1 MPETLTG
8 TTTPG
13 DGPVVGE
20 PQTVELSPAELGL
33 NNVAPVETPETP
45 TTDETPP
52 APDDNDYVGAALKR
66 GRPPRD
72 FTGLTEEEKEI
83 FQGMHRKS
91 YEKLYPL
98 YMKVKGHEADI
109 DQLPTLKE
117 KLAALEKA
125 QATKPSAFYDH
136 EDAYLLQQD
145 FRDALRESSTL
156 RDIASHWQEQLIAAE
171 EGKPIRDLIT
181 DANGNLQLG
190 PPMEATPRAKAQI
203 QSLLMQSNQA
213 YTAHQQ
219 KLNSI
224 KSAHAEQFKTYK
236 TGLQTAYDKFF
247 GKYKDQ
253 LEPLAKK
260 ELEVFP
266 EFARSRPEI
275 NLLGHALALIRH
287 IVQSDKANQTQA
299 AVGKA
304 NSNGQKIAGPTMKN
318 ITTAPR
324 GNPELTSLEEE
335 KQIRRQFGF

>member
-13 DGPVVGE
+13 DGPIAAE
-20 PQTVELSPAELGL
+20 PQHTELSPTELGL
-33 NNVAPVETPETP
+33 GNVAPVETPDVTP
-45 TTDETPP
+45 EPEVQQ
-52 APDDNDYVGAALKR
+52 PDDNDYVGAALKR
-66 GRPPRD
+66 GRPARELD
-72 FTGLTEEEKEI
+72 GLDESEAKL
-83 FQGMHRKS
+83 FKS
-91 YEKLYPL
+91 MSREAYEKLYPL
-98 YMKVKGHEADI
+98 YKKIRGHESDF
-109 DQLPTLKE
+109 DQLPALKE

-125 QATKPSAFYDH
+125 QATKPAAYYDH

-145 FRDALRESSTL
+145 FRDALRESSSL

-213 YTAHQQ
+213 YSSHQQ
-219 KLNSI
+219 KVDSI

-266 EFARSRPEI
+266 EFARGRPEI

-287 IVQSDKANQTQA
+287 IVQSDKANQATA

-324 GNPELTSLEEE
+324 GNPSLTSIEEE

>member
-20 PQTVELSPAELGL
+20 PQTTELSPAELGL
-33 NNVAPVETPETP
+33 NNITPVETPETP
-45 TTDETPP
+45 PEETPP

-66 GRPPRD
+66 GRPARELD
-72 FTGLTEEEKEI
+72 GLDENEAKL
-83 FQGMHRKS
+83 FKS
-91 YEKLYPL
+91 MSREAYEKLYPL
-98 YMKVKGHEADI
+98 YKKIRGHEADI
-109 DQLPTLKE
+109 DQLPSLKE
-117 KLAALEKA
+117 KLAELEKA

-156 RDIASHWQEQLIAAE
+156 REIASHWQEQLIAAE
-171 EGKPIRDLIT
+171 EGKQIRDLIT

-213 YTAHQQ
+213 YTVHQQ
-219 KLNSI
+219 KLDSI

-299 AVGKA
+299 AAGKA

>member
-1 MPETLTG
+1 MSRRLKLPK
-8 TTTPG
+8 P
-13 DGPVVGE
+13 P
-20 PQTVELSPAELGL
+20 
-33 NNVAPVETPETP
+33 
-45 TTDETPP
+45 TDETPP

-117 KLAALEKA
+117 KLAELEKA

-171 EGKPIRDLIT
+171 GKPIRDLIT

-213 YTAHQQ
+213 YAAHQQ
-219 KLNSI
+219 KLDSI

-247 GKYKDQ
+247 GKYKEQ

-266 EFARSRPEI
+266 EFARSRP
-275 NLLGHALALIRH
+275 R
-287 IVQSDKANQTQA
+287 S
-299 AVGKA
+299 
-304 NSNGQKIAGPTMKN
+304 
-318 ITTAPR
+318 
-324 GNPELTSLEEE
+324 TSSAT
-335 KQIRRQFGF
+335 RSR

>member
-13 DGPVVGE
+13 NGPIVAE
-20 PQTVELSPAELGL
+20 PQHTELSPADLGL
-33 NNVAPVETPETP
+33 NNIAPVETPAEPAVET
-45 TTDETPP
+45 P
-52 APDDNDYVGAALKR
+52 APDDNDFIGAALKR
-66 GRPPRD
+66 GRPARELE
-72 FTGLTEEEKEI
+72 GLDESEAKL
-83 FQGMHRKS
+83 FKS
-91 YEKLYPL
+91 MSREAYEKLYPL
-98 YMKVKGHEADI
+98 YKKIRGHEADI
-109 DQLPTLKE
+109 DQLPSLKE

-136 EDAYLLQQD
+136 EDAYMLQQD

-156 RDIASHWQEQLIAAE
+156 RDIAAHWQEQLIAAE
-171 EGKPIRDLIT
+171 EGKQIRDLIT
-181 DANGNLQLG
+181 DANGNIQLG
-190 PPMEATPRAKAQI
+190 PPMDATPRAKAQI
-203 QSLLMQSNQA
+203 QALLAQSNQA

-219 KLNSI
+219 RLDAIRTS
-224 KSAHAEQFKTYK
+224 HAEQFKTYK
-236 TGLQTAYDKFF
+236 AGLQTAYDKFF

-287 IVQSDKANQTQA
+287 IVQSDKAAQTTA
-299 AVGKA
+299 TAGKA
-304 NSNGQKIAGPTMKN
+304 NANGQKIAGPTMKN

-324 GNPELTSLEEE
+324 GNDSLTSPEEE
-335 KQIRRQFGF
+335 RRIRREFGF